1 MTMSALFLVK
11 LESPNTPMILSVLVI
26 TAGTAMATY
35 GEGQLNIM
43 GLFLMFLNEV
53 RTLVGVEG
61 VGVEG

>member
-1 MTMSALFLVK
+1 MSALFLVK